1 MIVMAF
7 VGGKNSMQIA
17 LLRELEKKLKG
28 CYRVKHIDNG
38 SAAEAI
44 DKKYMRLHRAIRA
57 SKPGSLVRVVTGIST
72 QYELALLRRH
82 KATICILN
90 APLPELFYTTPIAP
104 EDLFICLR
112 PWALDTPQKRKKY
125 ITPEEAFS
133 ICYGRYRG
141 FLGAA

>member
-1 MIVMAF
+1 MMVMAF

-17 LLRELEKKLKG
+17 LLRNLEKSLKG

-38 SAAEAI
+38 NDSLPVE
-44 DKKYMRLHRAIRA
+44 KKYSRLRRTCS
-57 SKPGSLVRVVTGIST
+57 SKHGGMVCVVTGIST

-82 KATICILN
+82 QATICILN
-90 APLPELFYTTPIAP
+90 APLHSLFHANPIIA

-112 PWALDTPQKRKKY
+112 PGILDTPQKRKKY